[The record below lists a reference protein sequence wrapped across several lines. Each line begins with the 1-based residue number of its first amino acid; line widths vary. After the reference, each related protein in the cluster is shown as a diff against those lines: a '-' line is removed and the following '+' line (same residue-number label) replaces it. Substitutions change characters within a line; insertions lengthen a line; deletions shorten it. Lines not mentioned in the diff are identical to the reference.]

1 MWTSGNNACSRPPNS
16 GLPTGPILSK
26 RNVTKV
32 WDSRDSSKHT
42 RSLGTPG
49 SWCQSSGHY
58 SWSKAM
64 KLLGL
69 GTAQM
74 DSLEVDSSM
83 RMSIEHLGSRLQ
95 DAETAGD
102 LVIAVVPILGTTEF
116 GAIDPIDR
124 VVALRRE
131 NRAHGREFGIHVD
144 AAWGGYLRSLFI
156 SPAGDF
162 RSHSDVRSE
171 FTYFPTPAV
180 YAAFEAL
187 CETDSATVDPH
198 KLGFIPYPAGAYV
211 ARDRNIVNFV
221 QQDAA
226 YVFEPTSDDDA
237 RFRMLGQY
245 ILEGSKPGAT
255 VVSAYLTHRCVPLH
269 QDGFG
274 KIIANS
280 IRSCE
285 MFFDLAHAWAERHA
299 GRVILAVPFEPDAN
313 IACFALNPT
322 GNTDVRK
329 ANAFT
334 RKVLEHL
341 TTTRNQ
347 PVQGRDF
354 MVSSTKLFRRQHGT
368 NADHALT
375 SLGLDLQT
383 FGEPDTDHL
392 LVLRH
397 TLMNPWLA
405 AKTSDGKNYLELY
418 FDHLDAIVEAVLSI

>member
-1 MWTSGNNACSRPPNS
+1 MVP
-16 GLPTGPILSK
+16 
-26 RNVTKV
+26 V
-32 WDSRDSSKHT
+32 
-42 RSLGTPG
+42 
-49 SWCQSSGHY
+49 SGHY

-74 DSLEVDSSM
+74 DGLEVDSSM
-83 RMSIEHLGSRLQ
+83 RMSIDHLSDRLA
-95 DAETAGD
+95 DAERAGD
-102 LVIAVVPILGTTEF
+102 LVLAVVPILGTTEF

-131 NRAHGREFGIHVD
+131 NRAQGREFGIHVD

-156 SPAGDF
+156 SPAGEF
-162 RSHSDVRSE
+162 RAHSDVRSE
-171 FTYFPTPAV
+171 FKYFPTPAV
-180 YAAFEAL
+180 YQAFEAL
-187 CETDSATVDPH
+187 HETDSATVDPH

-226 YVFEPTSDDDA
+226 YVFEPTTDDDA

-245 ILEGSKPGAT
+245 ILEGSKPGAS

-274 KIIANS
+274 TIIANS

-285 MFFDLAHAWAERHA
+285 TFFDLARAWAERHKSK
-299 GRVILAVPFEPDAN
+299 VILAMPFEPDAN
-313 IACFALNPT
+313 IACFALNPAA
-322 GNTDVRK
+322 NTDVSV

-334 RKVLEHL
+334 RRVLEHL
-341 TTTRNQ
+341 TTPRNQ

-368 NADHALT
+368 HADHALEL
-375 SLGLDLQT
+375 LGLDLQT
-383 FGEPDTDHL
+383 FGQPGGDHL

-397 TLMNPWLA
+397 TLMNPWLG
-405 AKTSDGKNYLELY
+405 AKTADGKTYLELY
-418 FDHLDAIVEAVLSI
+418 FEHLDDIVEAALTC